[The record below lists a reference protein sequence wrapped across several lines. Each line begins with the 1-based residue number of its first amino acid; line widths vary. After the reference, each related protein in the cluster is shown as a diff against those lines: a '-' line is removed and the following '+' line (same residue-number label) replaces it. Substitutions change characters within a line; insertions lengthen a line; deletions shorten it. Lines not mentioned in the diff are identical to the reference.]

1 MEELVG
7 TRVSAGPRAD
17 KSERYPK
24 GTKLYRVVWKGW
36 ATDEATWEPA
46 VNISDDV
53 LAEYEAGLDAE
64 AELDAEDR
72 ARAPGRGGRRGG
84 RPDGMRRIQPY

>member
-1 MEELVG
+1 M
-7 TRVSAGPRAD
+7 
-17 KSERYPK
+17 
-24 GTKLYRVVWKGW
+24 VWKGW

-64 AELDAEDR
+64 AELDAEEER
-72 ARAPGRGGRRGG
+72 ELQEWTRGGRRGG
-84 RPDGMRRIQPY
+84 RPLSYCSSWEVGGFRDSSMWVCDACVY